1 MPHDR
6 PGEPSQPHS
15 SEAPE
20 LGIDAPA
27 SEKIGSYEILS
38 EITRSMT
45 GKVYLAQAPGSK
57 QMLAIKEMLVES
69 ESGLSVGEQIA
80 RFKREAEIH
89 LALQHPNIVPALDAG
104 VEGDRHYLVMEYQ
117 AGHSWHS
124 LLEDENERK
133 NLTLPR
139 ILELGSQLCKAMH
152 YMHEHGVV
160 HRDIKPSNLLI
171 SPIGQLKVTD
181 FGMARR
187 SFGPGI
193 TQSKMMLGT
202 LNYMSPEQL
211 LDATSVDGR
220 SDVFAAGVILYKT
233 LTGQLPFAAQNATEV
248 AHNLLY
254 AEPPHPKEINPNLPE
269 SLAEKLLK
277 ALNKDPDF
285 RYLSSE
291 SLGKDL
297 DAELHNPEL
306 FVCQGKLYMEARSY
320 REASQA
326 FQQAIELDNNHACAW
341 FGLGE
346 AFDALAQ
353 EEQALEC
360 YLKVVALDPSR
371 VAAYQRLGR
380 SYCKHGNAQAA
391 IKMLQRAWVLN
402 PRDRDTCFLLG
413 KTYLDLGQ
421 VNEAQ
426 DQFVLM
432 AQEHPEWAD
441 AHYELGRIR
450 YRANDLQGALH
461 SFVQATALAPTN
473 PEMLFN
479 LASLY
484 HELGDL
490 PQARANYEAL
500 VQLDPNHV
508 HARHNL
514 GCCLYALGNLKD
526 AEVELK
532 RTLELAPTASQ
543 TWYVMGHLY
552 NATGRG
558 TLALEA
564 FHLAV
569 QHDPD
574 NMEACLTLGNTYV
587 RHYQPNAAIEIFKTA
602 AQRPGPHQAVAF
614 YSMAH
619 AYKFKGATAD
629 AIDALNRC
637 LRANPDR
644 ELQRD
649 AMDLLKAMGGGKV
662 STFQFPG
669 QSESRLAR

>member
-1 MPHDR
+1 MNH
-6 PGEPSQPHS
+6 E
-15 SEAPE
+15 EAPLPVE
-20 LGIDAPA
+20 T
-27 SEKIGSYEILS
+27 EKIGHYEILS

-45 GKVYLAQAPGSK
+45 GKVFLAQAPGSK
-57 QMLAIKEMLVES
+57 QMLAIKEMLVET

-89 LALQHPNIVPALDAG
+89 MALQHPNIVPALDAG
-104 VEGDRHYLVMEYQ
+104 QDGDRHYLVMEYQ

-124 LLEDENERK
+124 LLEDEVERK
-133 NLTLPR
+133 GLTLPR
-139 ILELGSQLCKAMH
+139 ILELGIQLCKALH

-233 LTGQLPFAAQNATEV
+233 FTGQLPFAAQNATEV

-254 AEPPHPKEINPNLPE
+254 AEPPHPKEINPNLPDA
-269 SLAEKLLK
+269 LAEKLLK

-297 DAELHNPEL
+297 DAELSNPEL
-306 FVCQGKLYMEARSY
+306 FVCQGHLYMESRSY
-320 REASQA
+320 REASQV
-326 FQQAIELDNNHACAW
+326 FQTAINHDNNHADAW

-346 AFDALAQ
+346 AFDALG
-353 EEQALEC
+353 EESQALEC

-413 KTYLDLGQ
+413 KTYLELGQ
-421 VNEAQ
+421 VAEAQ

-432 AQEHPEWAD
+432 TAEHPEWAD
-441 AHYELGRIR
+441 AHFELGRIR
-450 YRANDLQGALH
+450 YQQQDFAGALA
-461 SFVQATALAPTN
+461 SFAQASSLAPTN
-473 PEMLFN
+473 PDMLFN

-490 PQARANYEAL
+490 THARTNYEAL
-500 VQLDPNHV
+500 VQLDGGNV

-514 GCCLYALGNLKD
+514 GCCLYALNRLPE
-526 AEVELK
+526 AEAELK
-532 RTLELAPTASQ
+532 HAIELSPTAGQ
-543 TWYVMGHLY
+543 TWYVLGHLY
-552 NATGRG
+552 NGTGRG
-558 TLALEA
+558 SLALEA

-587 RHYQPNAAIEIFKTA
+587 RHYQPNAAIEVFKTA
-602 AQRPGPHQAVAF
+602 TSKAGPHQAAAY

-619 AYKFKGATAD
+619 AYKIKGMTS
-629 AIDALNRC
+629 DALDAVTRC
-637 LRANPDR
+637 LRLAPDR
-644 ELQRD
+644 ELARE
-649 AMDLLKAMGGGKV
+649 ATELLKAMGGGKA

-669 QSESRLAR
+669 QNDSRLAR

>member
-1 MPHDR
+1 MTHPTD
-6 PGEPSQPHS
+6 
-15 SEAPE
+15 
-20 LGIDAPA
+20 DA
-27 SEKIGSYEILS
+27 STEKIGTYEIIS
-38 EITRSMT
+38 EISRSQT
-45 GKVYLAQAPGSK
+45 GTVYLAQAPGSQ
-57 QMLAIKEMLVES
+57 QMVAIKEMLVEH
-69 ESGLSVGEQIA
+69 ESGLSVAEQVA

-89 LALQHPNIVPALDAG
+89 MGLQHPNIVPCLDAG

-124 LLEDENERK
+124 MLEDPTERK

-139 ILELGSQLCKAMH
+139 IIELGAQLCKALH

-254 AEPPHPKEINPNLPE
+254 SDPPAPKDLNPLLPDAL
-269 SLAEKLLK
+269 SEKLLK

-297 DAELHNPEL
+297 ESELKNPEL
-306 FVCQGKLYMEARSY
+306 YVCQGKAYMQDKAWRNAKESF
-320 REASQA
+320 EM
-326 FQQAIELDNNHACAW
+326 AINLEDGHGCAW
-341 FGLGE
+341 YGLGE
-346 AFDALAQ
+346 AYEALGE

-360 YLKVVALDPSR
+360 YLKVVALDSSR
-371 VAAYQRLGR
+371 VDAYQRLGR
-380 SYCKHGNAQAA
+380 LYCKHNNAQAA

-402 PRDRDTCFLLG
+402 PKDRDTCFLLG
-413 KTYLDLGQ
+413 KTYCDLGQ
-421 VNEAQ
+421 RQEAI
-426 DQFVLM
+426 DQFTLM
-432 AQEHPEWAD
+432 TQEMPDWAD
-441 AHYELGRIR
+441 AHFELGRVC
-450 YRANDLQGALH
+450 YKEGYLNRALTCFA
-461 SFVQATALAPTN
+461 QAAALAPTN

-484 HELGDL
+484 QEMGDL
-490 PQARANYEAL
+490 DKARTNYEAL
-500 VQLDPNHV
+500 VQLQPEHAM
-508 HARHNL
+508 ARHNL
-514 GCCLYALGNLKD
+514 ACCQYALGMMKE
-526 AEVELK
+526 AENELK
-532 RTLELAPTASQ
+532 RTLELKPEWSQ
-543 TWYVMGHLY
+543 TWYVLGHLMD
-552 NATGRG
+552 ATSRG
-558 TLALEA
+558 QAALEA
-564 FHLAV
+564 FRRAYELNPTNVDIA
-569 QHDPD
+569 
-574 NMEACLTLGNTYV
+574 LTLGQTYY
-587 RHYQPNAAIEIFKTA
+587 RQYQPNAAIEVFAATA
-602 AQRPGPHQAVAF
+602 AQPGDHQAT
-614 YSMAH
+614 
-619 AYKFKGATAD
+619 AYFFLANTFRVKGATNE
-629 AIDALNRC
+629 AIEALHRC

-644 ELQRD
+644 EMSKS
-649 AMDLLKAMGGGKV
+649 ANELLKALGSKA
-662 STFQFPG
+662 STFSFPTG
-669 QSESRLAR
+669 PSAGRVAR

>member
-1 MPHDR
+1 MTHPTPD
-6 PGEPSQPHS
+6 
-15 SEAPE
+15 
-20 LGIDAPA
+20 DA
-27 SEKIGSYEILS
+27 STEKIGTYEIIS
-38 EITRSMT
+38 EISRSQT
-45 GKVYLAQAPGSK
+45 GSVYLAQAPGSK
-57 QMLAIKEMLVES
+57 QMVAIKEMLVEH
-69 ESGLSVGEQIA
+69 ESGLSVAEQIA

-89 LALQHPNIVPALDAG
+89 MGLQHPNIVPCLDSG
-104 VEGDRHYLVMEYQ
+104 IEGDRHYLVMEYQ

-124 LLEDENERK
+124 MLEDTHERQ

-139 ILELGSQLCKAMH
+139 IVELGAQLCKALH

-254 AEPPHPKEINPNLPE
+254 SDPPAPNEINPLLPDA
-269 SLAEKLLK
+269 LAEKLLK

-297 DAELHNPEL
+297 EAELKNPEL
-306 FVCQGKLYMEARSY
+306 YVCQGKAYMQDKAWRNAKESF
-320 REASQA
+320 ET
-326 FQQAIELDNNHACAW
+326 AINLLETHGCAW

-346 AFDALAQ
+346 AYEALNE

-360 YLKVVALDPSR
+360 YLKVVALDASR
-371 VAAYQRLGR
+371 VDAYQRLGR
-380 SYCKHGNAQAA
+380 LYCQHNNAQAA

-402 PRDRDTCFLLG
+402 PQDRDTCFLLG
-413 KTYLDLGQ
+413 KTYADLGQ
-421 VNEAQ
+421 RQEAI
-426 DQFVLM
+426 DQFTLM
-432 AQEHPEWAD
+432 TQENPDWAE
-441 AHYELGRIR
+441 AHFELGRVV
-450 YRANDLQGALH
+450 YKEGLLPRALTCFA
-461 SFVQATALAPTN
+461 QAAALAPHN

-484 HELGDL
+484 QEMNDL
-490 PQARANYEAL
+490 DKARINYEAL
-500 VQLDPNHV
+500 VQLVPDHAM
-508 HARHNL
+508 ARHNL
-514 GCCLYALGNLKD
+514 ACCQYALNHVLD
-526 AEVELK
+526 AESELK
-532 RTLELAPTASQ
+532 RTLELKPQWSQ
-543 TWYVMGHLY
+543 TWYVLGHLY
-552 NATGRG
+552 DATGRG
-558 TLALEA
+558 AMAIDA
-564 FHLAV
+564 FTRAFELNPNDSDIA
-569 QHDPD
+569 
-574 NMEACLTLGNTYV
+574 LTLGQAYY
-587 RHYQPNAAIEIFKTA
+587 RQYQVNAAIEVFKVATTL
-602 AQRPGPHQAVAF
+602 PGDHQA
-614 YSMAH
+614 
-619 AYKFKGATAD
+619 TAWFFLAQTYRVKAANTE
-629 AIDALNRC
+629 AIDALHRC

-644 ELQRD
+644 DMTKTANE
-649 AMDLLKAMGGGKV
+649 LLKALGSKA
-662 STFQFPG
+662 STFTFPTTG
-669 QSESRLAR
+669 ITGRVAK